1 MSYVDYRYLITPG
14 ALLGSLYLFESSAL
28 TVHRVWRVRPP
39 LSGGVGKAK
48 HNAIYCSV
56 KWKLTYQQHVF
67 RNILNDLD
75 GPTKRWAIT

>member
-14 ALLGSLYLFESSAL
+14 ALLGILYLSESRAL

-48 HNAIYCSV
+48 HNAMSFSV
-56 KWKLTYQQHVF
+56 KWKLTYQQHIC
-67 RNILNDLD
+67 RNIFNDL
-75 GPTKRWAIT
+75 